1 MADSAAVR
9 FSVQKLNGENYPV
22 WSYKLQLMLIRDD
35 LWSVIK
41 DPTPILIDAAWRK
54 KDDQARAL
62 IGLMV
67 EDNQLMHI
75 MAADTARAAW
85 DTLKE
90 YHQKATLTSKVHLLK
105 RLCRLVLKE
114 SGDMEEHINTFSN
127 YVTQLA
133 ALGQCLPDDLM
144 AALLLGS
151 LPESFDTLVT
161 ALESRPEADL
171 TLQLVKS
178 KLIDEYKR
186 RKGARET
193 KEDSCGSEAAMKVSH
208 KEAKSCFFCKKTGH
222 FKSECIKYK
231 AWKKKQERANKVS
244 ENSPKREKETDECSF
259 FASSSEL
266 FVEEKAFVS
275 DEAECWFVD
284 SGATSHM
291 VNTPNFFN
299 NLDPSRKGYV
309 RLADNKLAEVKGI
322 GKGAIK
328 CIVKKDKV
336 SQINIDDVLYVPKLA
351 SNLLSVRRLTKDGY
365 RLIFEDDDCLITAN
379 NGEVRAIASL
389 SPELYKV
396 KLVERACTASEAIKS
411 GHSEDCQ
418 HMWHRRFG
426 HRDIGAIKDLAHK
439 KLATGIIIKDCGKR
453 ETCECCVKGKMA
465 RTPFP
470 KEAKNKAQSILDLV
484 HTDVCGPM
492 QTVTPAQKRYIL
504 TIIDDYSRYCTIY
517 FMQYKSEAP
526 KLIKQFVE
534 MTKTQLGKKPKVI
547 RSDRGREYVNDELQ
561 QYLKA
566 EGIRMQ
572 YTTAYSPQQNGVAE
586 RKNRSLIEMAR
597 CMLLDADLDKKY
609 WAEAANTANYLQN
622 ILPTKAANKTPYELW
637 TSKKPDVKNLHIF
650 GCKAYVFVHKEQ
662 RKKLDDKAEKMIFV
676 GYSEESKGYRFL
688 DKTTSR
694 IRISRDV
701 VFLDK
706 AHEEKTPN
714 NIMHSEIEFS
724 FNNKQQEKD
733 KEENVQQEIIE
744 LSEDE
749 SNEEYRS
756 IDSDSSED
764 QQPESIPETQRR
776 QSQRTN
782 RGVPPDR
789 YVATTKLAEEDHEPS
804 SIQEALSGPD
814 KEEWRKAINEELESL
829 IRNGTWDVVPK
840 PTGRDVITCKWVF
853 KIKRNAEGDIERYK
867 ARLVARGFSQKYGV
881 DYDEVFAPVVRQT
894 TFRTLLTVASQKGM
908 IIKHFDAKTAFLNG
922 ELEETIFMKLP
933 EGYIGAGKK
942 DLVCKLKKG
951 IYGLKQ
957 AAKVWNDKIN
967 SLLKDYGF
975 VQSTADPCLYVKND
989 KGDSIFLIIY
999 VDDFLIAAKNI
1010 KKIDQTSDFLRGH
1023 FQLTDLGTLR
1033 HYLGIEIRRNSDGFF
1048 CLKQTKYIEKI
1059 LCKFHLQNAKIST
1072 TPLDPGYVK
1081 IRDDKSPMPDNG
1093 MYQQLI
1099 GALLYLAV
1107 NTRPDIAASVAILSQ
1122 HNKEPTTVDWNE
1134 VKRVARYLKGTKH
1147 YELCL
1152 GQQDMPK
1159 GLIGFADADWAEN
1172 RTDRKS
1178 NSGYLFQYY
1187 GASISWSCRKQAC
1200 VALSSTEAEYIA
1212 LAEASQEA
1220 IWIRRL
1226 IEDFEQKKLE
1236 KTIIYED
1243 NQSCLK
1249 LICNNKYSN
1258 RTKHIDTK
1266 FHYVKDLR
1274 VTGAVD
1280 YQYCPTEEM
1289 LADMLTKALGK
1300 IKLKSMAE
1308 RSGLIS

>member
-1 MADSAAVR
+1 MADNAAVR
-9 FSVQKLNGENYPV
+9 FCVQKLNGENYPV
-22 WSYKLQLMLIRDD
+22 WSYKIQLMLIKDD
-35 LWSVIK
+35 LWTVIK
-41 DPTPILIDAAWRK
+41 DPTPSPIDAVWSK

-75 MAADTARAAW
+75 MNADTARAAW

-90 YHQKATLTSKVHLLK
+90 YHQKATLASKVHLLK
-105 RLCRLVLKE
+105 GLCRLVLKE
-114 SGDMEEHINTFSN
+114 SGDMEEHINKFSN

-133 ALGQCLPDDLM
+133 ALGQHLPDDLI

-161 ALESRPEADL
+161 ALESRPEKDL
-171 TLQLVKS
+171 TSQLVKS

-193 KEDSCGSEAAMKVSH
+193 KEDPCGSDAAMKVSH
-208 KEAKSCFFCKKTGH
+208 KGAKSCFFCKKTGH
-222 FKSECIKYK
+222 FKGECIKYK
-231 AWKKKQERANKVS
+231 AWKKKQERANKIT

-259 FASSSEL
+259 LARSSKL
-266 FVEEKAFVS
+266 FLEEKAFVS

-291 VNTPNFFN
+291 VNTPEFFN
-299 NLDPSRKGYV
+299 FLDPSRKGYV

-328 CIVKKDKV
+328 CIVKRDKV

-351 SNLLSVRRLTKDGY
+351 SNLLSVKKLTKGGY
-365 RLIFEDDDCLITAN
+365 RLVFEDDNCIITEKS
-379 NGEVRAIASL
+379 GEVRAVASL

-396 KLVERACTASEAIKS
+396 KLVERAYKASEAIKS

-426 HRDIGAIKDLAHK
+426 HRDISAIKELVHK
-439 KLATGIIIKDCGKR
+439 ELATGIIIKDCGKR

-470 KEAKNKAQSILDLV
+470 KETKNKAQSILDLI

-492 QTVTPAQKRYIL
+492 QTITPAQNRYVI
-504 TIIDDYSRYCTIY
+504 TIIDDYSRYCIVN

-526 KLIKQFVE
+526 KLIKQFIE
-534 MTKTQLGKKPKVI
+534 MAKTQFGKKPKVI
-547 RSDRGREYVNDELQ
+547 RSDRGREYINNELQ

-597 CMLLDADLDKKY
+597 CMLLDADLEKKY
-609 WAEAANTANYLQN
+609 WAEAVNTANYLQN
-622 ILPTKAANKTPYELW
+622 ILPTKAATKTPHELW
-637 TSKKPDVKNLHIF
+637 TSRKPDVKNLHIF

-662 RKKLDDKAEKMIFV
+662 RKKLDNKANKMIFV

-688 DKTTSR
+688 DKTTSC
-694 IRISRDV
+694 IKISRDV

-706 AHEEKTPN
+706 HPEETQN
-714 NIMHSEIEFS
+714 NRIYSEIEFS
-724 FNNKQQEKD
+724 ISDKPQEMD
-733 KEENVQQEIIE
+733 EEENVQQ
-744 LSEDE
+744 SENE
-749 SNEEYRS
+749 SNEEHLS

-764 QQPESIPETQRR
+764 QPPEPTPETQRR
-776 QSQRTN
+776 QSQRSN

-789 YVATTKLAEEDHEPS
+789 YMATTKLAKGDHEPS
-804 SIQEALSGPD
+804 SIQEALSGLD
-814 KEEWRKAINEELESL
+814 KEEWKKAINEELESL
-829 IRNGTWDVVPK
+829 IRNGTWDIVPK

-933 EGYIGAGKK
+933 EGYIGTGKK

-1010 KKIDQTSDFLRGH
+1010 KKIDQTAEFLRGH
-1023 FQLTDLGTLR
+1023 FQLTDLGALR
-1033 HYLGIEIRRNSDGFF
+1033 HYLGIEIRRDSVGFF

-1059 LCKFHLQNAKIST
+1059 LCRFNLQDAKIST

-1081 IRDDKSPMPDNG
+1081 VRDDKSLMPNNET
-1093 MYQQLI
+1093 YQQLI

-1147 YELCL
+1147 YELRL
-1152 GQQDMPK
+1152 GQEDMSK

-1172 RTDRKS
+1172 KTDRKS
-1178 NSGYLFQYY
+1178 NSGYLFQYH
-1187 GASISWSCRKQAC
+1187 GASISWSCRKQTC
-1200 VALSSTEAEYIA
+1200 VALSTTEAEYIA

-1226 IEDFEQKKLE
+1226 IEDFEQKKPE
-1236 KTIIYED
+1236 RTIIYED

-1274 VTGAVD
+1274 INGVVD

-1300 IKLKSMAE
+1300 IKLKRMAE